1 MIKIISLAKTAAVD
15 LEELMRYHLTEICL
29 PLFNINGQMR
39 KTVKSTLKNSFE
51 MHEATLE
58 STSYISIVDMGFI
71 WRLATLSIADRES
84 AEGDFTWG
92 NYATKIFNII
102 LQRHPNAIEYHLV
115 NDRYDVEL
123 SIKDAEHQKRNSMFL
138 EGSRNIFP
146 SSNLAVPPK
155 RNFNSFFGNAE
166 NKIRLQDFLFQELTE
181 FAKNHQKTFVYTEKM
196 IFQV

>member
-58 STSYISIVDMGFI
+58 STSCISIVDMGFI

-102 LQRHPNAIEYHLV
+102 LQHHPNAIEYHLV
-115 NDRYDVEL
+115 NDRYDVKL

-146 SSNLAVPPK
+146 SSNLAVPPR
-155 RNFNSFFGNAE
+155 RNFNNFFGNAE
-166 NKIRLQDFLFQELTE
+166 NKIRLQDFLFKEPT
-181 FAKNHQKTFVYTEKM
+181 
-196 IFQV
+196 

>member
-1 MIKIISLAKTAAVD
+1 
-15 LEELMRYHLTEICL
+15 
-29 PLFNINGQMR
+29 
-39 KTVKSTLKNSFE
+39 
-51 MHEATLE
+51 MHETTLE
-58 STSYISIVDMGFI
+58 SVSYISVIDMGFI
-71 WRLATLSIADRES
+71 RRLATPSKADRES
-84 AEGDFTWG
+84 AEGDFTWR